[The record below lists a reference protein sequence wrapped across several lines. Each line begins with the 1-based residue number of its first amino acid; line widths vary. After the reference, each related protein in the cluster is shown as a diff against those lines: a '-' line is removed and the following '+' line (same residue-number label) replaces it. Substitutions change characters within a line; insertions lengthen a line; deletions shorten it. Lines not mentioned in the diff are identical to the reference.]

1 MEGVAIIIMNTSALP
16 TDAAPPVLRRWF
28 RRRLVRGL
36 LAVSCVG
43 IMLFAGL
50 AWWWLSRPD
59 LGEEVRSA
67 GGRFHSEMMLP
78 RYLLWRKPGAL
89 SYIVF
94 RGEGVD
100 DRWLHAHRAELARLE
115 HLSLWLQKTHVTGD
129 GLSALRGMQDLH
141 FLNLTGTPLE
151 DADVAHIAAISGV
164 NQVYVARTGI
174 SGAALAGLAQLPNLT
189 HVCIDATQATPEA
202 IAGLATSPTLQ
213 LVTVFDADDESVR
226 QVTQLKGLWGLTFVG
241 EDITAASLPVLKQM
255 QGLKE
260 LSLYDSSFLAEE
272 LDDLRQALPGC
283 TVQQMPYAQVGF
295 VKAREEH
302 VLDDLEEVR
311 ILLIPRKHGPSRTIA
326 CLVPFHRTRQKTP
339 AATSLSNPA

>member
-1 MEGVAIIIMNTSALP
+1 MNTSALP
-16 TDAAPPVLRRWF
+16 TEAVPPVRRRWF
-28 RRRLVRGL
+28 RRRVVRWL

-43 IMLFAGL
+43 LLLFAAV

-67 GGRFHSEMMLP
+67 GGRFHSEVFASRFVLG
-78 RYLLWRKPGAL
+78 RKPSSL

-100 DRWLHAHRAELARLE
+100 DAWLHAHREELARLE
-115 HLSLWLQKTHVTGD
+115 HLSLWLQKTGVTGD
-129 GLSALRGMQDLH
+129 GLSALQGMQNLH
-141 FLNLTGTPLE
+141 FLDLTGTPLE
-151 DADVAHIAAISGV
+151 DADVARIAAIPGV

-213 LVTVFDADDESVR
+213 LATVFDADDESVR
-226 QVTQLKGLWGLTFVG
+226 QVTQLKGLWGLTLVG
-241 EDITAASLPVLKQM
+241 EDITAASLPALKKL

-260 LSLYDSSFLAEE
+260 LSLYDSNLTVEE

-295 VKAREEH
+295 VKAREE
-302 VLDDLEEVR
+302 LWEE
-311 ILLIPRKHGPSRTIA
+311 
-326 CLVPFHRTRQKTP
+326 
-339 AATSLSNPA
+339 